1 MPNFQISAKAY
12 AKIVLHCCK
21 YPHRAVNGVV
31 IGLFSD
37 KDQGTGV
44 LIQDAVPLFHQNLSL
59 APMLEVA
66 LRQVDVYSEK
76 KGLVIVG
83 YYHANERMD
92 DNEPN
97 DTAQLIAGKIARNVK
112 SSNKACLL
120 MVNNAKVGQKDQI
133 CLKLMTRVESENR
146 WKDHKEFA
154 LVGGVAAQER
164 VHSLVKARTFEKLVD
179 FDNHLDNIEMDW
191 TNPSVSHALESTS
204 SRED

>member
-1 MPNFQISAKAY
+1 MPNFSISAKAY

-31 IGLFSD
+31 IGTFSD
-37 KDQGTGV
+37 KDQGAAV

-83 YYHANERMD
+83 YYHANQRLD
-92 DNEPN
+92 DNSPSEA
-97 DTAQLIAGKIARNVK
+97 AQLIAGKIASNVK

-120 MVNNAKVGQKDQI
+120 MVDNQSVGKKDQL

-146 WKDHKEFA
+146 WKDHRDFS
-154 LVGGVAAQER
+154 LVGSAQAQER
-164 VHSLVKARTFEKLVD
+164 VHSLILSRAFEKLVT
-179 FDNHLDNIEMDW
+179 LTTTW
-191 TNPSVSHALESTS
+191 TT
-204 SRED
+204 